1 LHKLLVILAFTAL
14 LCSCSNESPATAK
27 PYYYKLE
34 LMHSGKVIR
43 TINKTEVI
51 VWRSNLIEFKDD
63 DGAKCYWGGEFF
75 AKEIK

>member
-1 LHKLLVILAFTAL
+1 
-14 LCSCSNESPATAK
+14 
-27 PYYYKLE
+27 
-34 LMHSGKVIR
+34 MHSGKVIR